1 MNDDQ
6 RLTCERLAES
16 LDDYLDG
23 TADALTRVALEAHL
37 EGCPTCPALV
47 TDVRAIRRAA
57 HALGPIEP
65 PAHAWPQLQAR
76 LTLDAPARPS
86 RLDRLGLPISEP
98 ASSRFARYFGWRT
111 LQAAGAVAG
120 LVLVVSSLAWVGT
133 RLAIA
138 PPRVA
143 DGSGAL
149 AEFQLAEA
157 EYTDAIARLQEA
169 ADVAG
174 PRLDAL
180 TTATLQSSIDDI
192 DSAIGD
198 AREALAREPGDALS
212 QESLL
217 DALGSKVAL
226 LQDTV
231 SLAGDI
237 EPGTEEQNP

>member
-1 MNDDQ
+1 MNHD
-6 RLTCERLAES
+6 RLLTCDRLAES

-47 TDVRAIRRAA
+47 ADVRAIRRAA
-57 HALGPIEP
+57 HALGPIAP
-65 PAHAWPQLQAR
+65 PAQVWTRVQAR
-76 LTLDAPARPS
+76 LPLDAPVRPS
-86 RLDRLGLPISEP
+86 LLDRLGFSF
-98 ASSRFARYFGWRT
+98 SGWRT

-143 DGSGAL
+143 DDSEAL

-180 TTATLQSSIDDI
+180 TNATLQSSIDDI

-198 AREALAREPGDALS
+198 ARESLAREPGDALS

-231 SLAGDI
+231 SLAGDV

>member
-1 MNDDQ
+1 MNDE
-6 RLTCERLAES
+6 RLLTCDRLAES

-23 TADALTRVALEAHL
+23 ASDVVTRAAVEAHL
-37 EGCPTCPALV
+37 AGCPACPALV
-47 TDVRAIRRAA
+47 ADVRAIRRAA
-57 HALGPIEP
+57 QALGPIEP

-76 LTLDAPARPS
+76 LQPGAPARPTL
-86 RLDRLGLPISEP
+86 LDRLGLSMSEP
-98 ASSRFARYFGWRT
+98 ASSRVARYFGWRT
-111 LQAAGAVAG
+111 LQAAVAVGG
-120 LVLVVSSLAWVGT
+120 LLLVVSSLAWVGT
-133 RLAIA
+133 RLAVA

-169 ADVAG
+169 ADTAG

-180 TTATLQSSIDDI
+180 THATLQSSIDDI

-198 AREALAREPGDALS
+198 AREALARQPGDALS

-231 SLAGDI
+231 SLAGDV
-237 EPGTEEQNP
+237 EPGTEEPNP

>member
-1 MNDDQ
+1 MNDDR

-47 TDVRAIRRAA
+47 ADVRAIRRAA
-57 HALGPIEP
+57 QALGPIEP
-65 PAHAWPQLQAR
+65 PARSWPQLQAR
-76 LTLDAPARPS
+76 LTLDAPV
-86 RLDRLGLPISEP
+86 G

-143 DGSGAL
+143 DGSGAQ

-180 TTATLQSSIDDI
+180 TNATLQSSIDDI

>member
-1 MNDDQ
+1 MNDDR

-47 TDVRAIRRAA
+47 ADVRAIRRAA
-57 HALGPIEP
+57 QALGPIEP
-65 PAHAWPQLQAR
+65 PARAWPQLRAR
-76 LTLDAPARPS
+76 VTLDAPVR
-86 RLDRLGLPISEP
+86 
-98 ASSRFARYFGWRT
+98 ASSRFASYFGWRT

-133 RLAIA
+133 RLAFA

-143 DGSGAL
+143 DGSGAQ

-169 ADVAG
+169 AAVAG

-180 TTATLQSSIDDI
+180 TNATLQSSIDDI

>member
-1 MNDDQ
+1 MNDD
-6 RLTCERLAES
+6 RLLTCERLAES

-23 TADALTRVALEAHL
+23 TSDALTRAAVEAHL
-37 EGCPTCPALV
+37 AGCPACPALV
-47 TDVRAIRRAA
+47 ADLRAIRRAA

-76 LTLDAPARPS
+76 LKLDAPACAS
-86 RLDRLGLPISEP
+86 LLARLGLSF
-98 ASSRFARYFGWRT
+98 RGWRT
-111 LQAAGAVAG
+111 LQTAGALAG

-133 RLAIA
+133 RLAVA

-143 DGSGAL
+143 DGSDAQAG
-149 AEFQLAEA
+149 FQLAEA

-169 ADVAG
+169 ADTAG
-174 PRLDAL
+174 PRLDAM
-180 TTATLQSSIDDI
+180 TNATLQSSIDDI

-237 EPGTEEQNP
+237 DPGTEVQNR

>member
-1 MNDDQ
+1 MNDD
-6 RLTCERLAES
+6 RLLTCDRLAES

-23 TADALTRVALEAHL
+23 AADARTRVALEAHL
-37 EGCPTCPALV
+37 EGCPTCPTLV
-47 TDVRAIRRAA
+47 ADVRAIRRAA

-65 PAHAWPQLQAR
+65 PAQVWTRLQAR
-76 LTLDAPARPS
+76 LTLD
-86 RLDRLGLPISEP
+86 EP

-133 RLAIA
+133 RLTIA

-180 TTATLQSSIDDI
+180 TTATLQASIDDI

>member
-1 MNDDQ
+1 MNDD
-6 RLTCERLAES
+6 RLLTCDRLAES

-37 EGCPTCPALV
+37 EGCPICPALV
-47 TDVRAIRRAA
+47 ADVRAIRRAA

-65 PAHAWPQLQAR
+65 PAQVWTRLQAR
-76 LTLDAPARPS
+76 VTLDAPVRPS
-86 RLDRLGLPISEP
+86 RLDRLGLSNSEP
-98 ASSRFARYFGWRT
+98 ASSRFARYFGWHP
-111 LQAAGAVAG
+111 LHAAGAVAA

-143 DGSGAL
+143 DGSEAL

-169 ADVAG
+169 ADAAG

-180 TTATLQSSIDDI
+180 TNATLQSSIDDI

-212 QESLL
+212 QENLL
-217 DALGSKVAL
+217 EALGSKVAL

-237 EPGTEEQNP
+237 EPGTEVQNP

>member
-1 MNDDQ
+1 MNDDR
-6 RLTCERLAES
+6 RLTCERLVES

-23 TADALTRVALEAHL
+23 HTDAVTRASLEAHL

-47 TDVRAIRRAA
+47 ADVRAIRRGAR
-57 HALGPIEP
+57 ALGPIEP
-65 PAHAWPQLQAR
+65 PAQVWMRLQAR
-76 LTLDAPARPS
+76 VAVDA
-86 RLDRLGLPISEP
+86 P

-120 LVLVVSSLAWVGT
+120 LALVVSSLAWVGT
-133 RLAIA
+133 RLAID
-138 PPRVA
+138 PLRVA

-157 EYTDAIARLQEA
+157 EYTDAIGRLQEA
-169 ADVAG
+169 ADAAG

-180 TTATLQSSIDDI
+180 TNATLQSSIDDI

-198 AREALAREPGDALS
+198 ARASLAREPGDALS

-237 EPGTEEQNP
+237 DPGTEEQNP